1 MAPRRNSFLSVIIF
15 LGGKAM
21 GKELAKLDQ
30 LKDKITEAIDCAKTR
45 SALIEVKNVH
55 LSKKAEI
62 NNMMALIK
70 NFSGEDKAKF
80 GQKINTIRQDL
91 LHIFDD
97 KMQLFTEQE
106 VAAKLANEKI
116 DITLP
121 GVKSITG
128 GTNPFFSVRDE
139 ILDIF
144 INMGY
149 EVKGG
154 RDVESD
160 HYNFEL
166 MNIPKN
172 HPSRDMQDSFYIS
185 ENLLLR
191 THTSPAQARVME
203 EKKGEMIKVVC
214 PGKCYRRDNDDMTH
228 SHQFSQV
235 EGLLVGKDINLAHL
249 KATLDLFIKKMFG
262 PKREIRLVSSY
273 FPFTEPSVEVQVSCA
288 ECGGRGCPTCKDT
301 GYIEILGA
309 GMVHPNVLKMS
320 GYDPD
325 VYSGFAFGIGIE
337 RVAMLR
343 YKVDDIRRFYQND
356 IRFLKQ
362 FVRK

>member
-1 MAPRRNSFLSVIIF
+1 MEQEI
-15 LGGKAM
+15 
-21 GKELAKLDQ
+21 AKLEQ
-30 LKDKITEAIDCAKTR
+30 LKQKISEEISKAASKN
-45 SALIEVKNVH
+45 ALVEVRNIY

-70 NFSGEDKAKF
+70 NFSGEDKARF
-80 GQKINTIRQDL
+80 GQTINTIRQELNNLYDE
-91 LHIFDD
+91 
-97 KMQLFTEQE
+97 KMHNFLSEE
-106 VAAKLANEKI
+106 VAAQLASQQI

-121 GVKSITG
+121 GINKNAG
-128 GTNPFFSVRDE
+128 GTNPVFLIRDE

-144 INMGY
+144 ISMGY
-149 EVKGG
+149 EVKEG
-154 RDVESD
+154 RDVETD

-191 THTSPAQARVME
+191 THTSPAQARAME
-203 EKKGEMIKVVC
+203 EKKGEMVKVVC

-228 SHQFSQV
+228 SHQFGQI
-235 EGLLVGKDINLAHL
+235 EGLLVGKNINLAHL

-288 ECGGRGCPTCKDT
+288 ECGGKGCSTCKDT

-309 GMVHPNVLKMS
+309 GMVHPNVLQMS
-320 GYDPD
+320 GYDPTI
-325 VYSGFAFGIGIE
+325 YSGFAFGIGIE

-356 IRFLKQ
+356 VRFLKQ

>member
-1 MAPRRNSFLSVIIF
+1 MEQA
-15 LGGKAM
+15 
-21 GKELAKLDQ
+21 LARLEQ
-30 LKDKITEAIDCAKTR
+30 LKENISEEINKAASKN
-45 SALIEVKNVH
+45 ALVEVRNMH

-70 NFSGEDKAKF
+70 NFSGADKARF
-80 GQKINTIRQDL
+80 GQAINDIRQSLNELYDTRMRAFL
-91 LHIFDD
+91 DD
-97 KMQLFTEQE
+97 E
-106 VAAKLANEKI
+106 VSVKLASEQI
-116 DITLP
+116 DISLP
-121 GVKSITG
+121 SINYQAG
-128 GTNPFFSVRDE
+128 GTNPVFLVRDE

-144 INMGY
+144 ISMGY
-149 EVKGG
+149 EVKEG
-154 RDVESD
+154 RDVETD

-191 THTSPAQARVME
+191 THTSPAQARAME
-203 EKKGEMIKVVC
+203 EKKGEMVKVVC

-228 SHQFSQV
+228 SHQFGQI

-288 ECGGRGCPTCKDT
+288 ECGGKGCPTCKDT

-320 GYDPD
+320 GYDPNI
-325 VYSGFAFGIGIE
+325 YSGFAFGIGIE

-356 IRFLKQ
+356 VRFLKQ

>member
-1 MAPRRNSFLSVIIF
+1 MEQEI
-15 LGGKAM
+15 
-21 GKELAKLDQ
+21 AKLEQ
-30 LKDKITEAIDCAKTR
+30 LKQKISEEISKAASKN
-45 SALIEVKNVH
+45 ALVEVRNIY

-70 NFSGEDKAKF
+70 NFSGEDKARF
-80 GQKINTIRQDL
+80 GQTINTIRQELNNLYDE
-91 LHIFDD
+91 
-97 KMQLFTEQE
+97 KMHNFLSEE
-106 VAAKLANEKI
+106 VAAQLASQQI

-121 GVKSITG
+121 GINKNAG
-128 GTNPFFSVRDE
+128 GTNPVFLIRDE

-144 INMGY
+144 ISMGY
-149 EVKGG
+149 EVKEG
-154 RDVESD
+154 RDVETD

-191 THTSPAQARVME
+191 THTSPAQARAME
-203 EKKGEMIKVVC
+203 EKKGEMVKVVC

-228 SHQFSQV
+228 SHQFGQI
-235 EGLLVGKDINLAHL
+235 EGLLVGKNINLAHL

-288 ECGGRGCPTCKDT
+288 ECGGKGCSTCKDT

-309 GMVHPNVLKMS
+309 GMVHPNVLQMS
-320 GYDPD
+320 GYDPTI
-325 VYSGFAFGIGIE
+325 YSGFAFGIGIE

-343 YKVDDIRRFYQND
+343 YKVDNIRRFYQND
-356 IRFLKQ
+356 VRFLKQ

>member
-1 MAPRRNSFLSVIIF
+1 MEQEIAKLEQIKAKFIKALEGAEDKECIIDVRN
-15 LGGKAM
+15 AY
-21 GKELAKLDQ
+21 LAK
-30 LKDKITEAIDCAKTR
+30 K
-45 SALIEVKNVH
+45 S
-55 LSKKAEI
+55 EI
-62 NNMMALIK
+62 NGMMTLIK
-70 NFSGEDKAKF
+70 NLSGEEKAKF
-80 GQKINTIRQDL
+80 GQKINDTRQEMQTL
-91 LHIFDD
+91 FDE
-97 KMQLFTEQE
+97 KMKYFTERE
-106 VAAKLANEKI
+106 LTAKMAGEQI

-121 GVKSITG
+121 GINHDAG
-128 GTNPFFSVRDE
+128 GMNPFFLVRDE
-139 ILDIF
+139 ILNIF

-149 EVKGG
+149 EVKEG

-203 EKKGEMIKVVC
+203 EKKGETIKVVC
-214 PGKCYRRDNDDMTH
+214 PGKCYRRDNDDATH
-228 SHQFSQV
+228 SHQFGQV
-235 EGLLVGKDINLAHL
+235 EGLLVGKNINLGHL

-288 ECGGRGCPTCKDT
+288 ECGGKGCPTCKDT

-356 IRFLKQ
+356 VRFLKQ

>member
-1 MAPRRNSFLSVIIF
+1 MEQEI
-15 LGGKAM
+15 
-21 GKELAKLDQ
+21 AKLEQ
-30 LKDKITEAIDCAKTR
+30 LKQKISEEITRAINK
-45 SALIEVKNVH
+45 SALVEVRNIH

-70 NFSGEDKAKF
+70 NFSGADKARF
-80 GQKINTIRQDL
+80 GQAINDTRQAL
-91 LHIFDD
+91 SELYEA
-97 KMQLFTEQE
+97 KMQAFVDEEIAT
-106 VAAKLANEKI
+106 KLASEQI
-116 DITLP
+116 DISLP
-121 GVKSITG
+121 GINHEAG
-128 GTNPFFSVRDE
+128 GTNPFFLVRDE

-144 INMGY
+144 VSMGY
-149 EVKGG
+149 EVKEG
-154 RDVESD
+154 RDVETD

-191 THTSPAQARVME
+191 THTSPAQARAME
-203 EKKGEMIKVVC
+203 EKKGEMVKVVC

-228 SHQFSQV
+228 SHQFGQV
-235 EGLLVGKDINLAHL
+235 EGLLVGKDINLSNL

-288 ECGGRGCPTCKDT
+288 ECGGKGCPTCKDT

-320 GYDPD
+320 GYDPSI
-325 VYSGFAFGIGIE
+325 YSGFAFGIGIE

-356 IRFLKQ
+356 VRFLKQ

>member
-1 MAPRRNSFLSVIIF
+1 MEQ
-15 LGGKAM
+15 
-21 GKELAKLDQ
+21 ELARLEKL
-30 LKDKITEAIDCAKTR
+30 KKTISEAIGNAQSK
-45 SALIEVKNVH
+45 AELIEVRNIH
-55 LSKKAEI
+55 LAKKAPI
-62 NNMMALIK
+62 NNMIGLIK
-70 NFSGEDKAKF
+70 NLSGLEKATY
-80 GQKINTIRQDL
+80 GQAINSIREEL
-91 LHIFDD
+91 NTLFDQ
-97 KMQLFTEQE
+97 KMNAFNEQE
-106 VAAKLANEKI
+106 IAAKLAGEQI

-121 GVKSITG
+121 GINYTEG
-128 GTNPFFSVRDE
+128 GVNPYYVVRDE

-144 INMGY
+144 VKMGY
-149 EVKGG
+149 EVKTG
-154 RDVESD
+154 RDVETD

-228 SHQFSQV
+228 SHQFGQI
-235 EGLLVGKDINLAHL
+235 EGLLVGKNITLGHL

-288 ECGGRGCPTCKDT
+288 ECLGKGCPTCKDT

-320 GYDPD
+320 GYDPET
-325 VYSGFAFGIGIE
+325 YSGFAFGIGVE

-356 IRFLKQ
+356 VRFIKQ

>member
-1 MAPRRNSFLSVIIF
+1 MEQII
-15 LGGKAM
+15 
-21 GKELAKLDQ
+21 AKLEQ
-30 LKDKITEAIDCAKTR
+30 LRLQILDAIKQAENKN
-45 SALIEVKNVH
+45 ALVEVRNVH
-55 LSKKAEI
+55 LAKKAEI

-70 NFSGEDKAKF
+70 NFDGPDKATF
-80 GQKINTIRQDL
+80 GQKINSVRQELNVAYDA
-91 LHIFDD
+91 
-97 KMQLFTEQE
+97 KMQAFADAEIEARLASEQ
-106 VAAKLANEKI
+106 I
-116 DITLP
+116 DISLP
-121 GVKSITG
+121 GINQNAG
-128 GTNPFFSVRDE
+128 GTNPFYLIRDE

-149 EVKGG
+149 EVKEG
-154 RDVESD
+154 RDVETD

-191 THTSPAQARVME
+191 THTSPAQARAME
-203 EKKGEMIKVVC
+203 EKKGETIKVVC

-228 SHQFSQV
+228 SHQFGQI
-235 EGLLVGKDINLAHL
+235 EGLLVGKNINLGHL

-288 ECGGRGCPTCKDT
+288 ECGGKGCPTCKDT

-320 GYDPD
+320 GYDPEI
-325 VYSGFAFGIGIE
+325 YSGFAFGIGIE

>member
-1 MAPRRNSFLSVIIF
+1 MEQ
-15 LGGKAM
+15 
-21 GKELAKLDQ
+21 ELAKLDE
-30 LKDKITEAIDCAKTR
+30 LRSKIVIEIERAANR
-45 SALIEVKNVH
+45 NALVEVRNVH

-62 NNMMALIK
+62 NNMMGLLK
-70 NFSGEDKAKF
+70 NLSGDDKAKF
-80 GQKINTIRQDL
+80 GQKINNIRQEL
-91 LHIFDD
+91 NEAFDA
-97 KMQLFTEQE
+97 KMQVFTEQE
-106 VAAKLANEKI
+106 IAARLLNEQI

-121 GVKSITG
+121 GVNHEAG
-128 GTNPFFSVRDE
+128 GANPFFLVRDE
-139 ILDIF
+139 ILEIF
-144 INMGY
+144 TNMGY
-149 EVKGG
+149 EVKEG

-191 THTSPAQARVME
+191 THTSPVQARTME
-203 EKKGEMIKVVC
+203 EKKGELIKVVC
-214 PGKCYRRDNDDMTH
+214 PGKCYRRDDDDMTH
-228 SHQFSQV
+228 SHQFSQI
-235 EGLLVGKDINLAHL
+235 EGLLVGKDINLGHL

-288 ECGGRGCPTCKDT
+288 ECGGKGCPTCKDT

-320 GYDPD
+320 GYDPQ

-337 RVAMLR
+337 RVTMLR